1 MLYDNYE
8 LRYLP
13 LFHDELMERALY
25 IAQIKNSPDTANALV
40 DDVQKA
46 IEERV
51 KLNPEGYESIPSNRD
66 TDVMYYRIY
75 VKNYI
80 VYYVV
85 LEEDG
90 HKIMEVRRFV
100 HNLEN
105 RDEKV

>member
-1 MLYDNYE
+1 MLYDHYE

-13 LFHDELMERALY
+13 LFHEELMDRALY
-25 IAQIKNSPDTANALV
+25 IAKVKNSPDTANSLV
-40 DDVQKA
+40 NEVQKA

-51 KLNPEGYESIPSNRD
+51 KLNPEGYESIPSKMD
-66 TDVMYYRIY
+66 TGVMYYRIY
-75 VKNYI
+75 VKNHT
-80 VYYVV
+80 VYYAV

-90 HKIMEVRRFV
+90 RKIMEVRRFV